1 MLNITDIETKEKEK
15 PFCYMTVYLQVKLK
29 GESKPAT
36 ARIHMDVH
44 APENITGIL
53 EDLPGKIA
61 SAYEGMYK
69 DKVEDV
75 EFITEEAYAEM
86 AEDQKSQVRIDFEG
100 DKLAIA
106 AEDLD
111 QQLLYDEIHPS
122 SVANMERLLAGVVS
136 YETEEPDGVEN
147 LLAMSFDFDDMLAFG
162 VSKDYLRNFLED
174 LPEEEQV
181 RYCPDDAL
189 RQKILG

>member
-29 GESKPAT
+29 GEPKPAT

-44 APENITGIL
+44 APENIPGML

-75 EFITEEAYAEM
+75 EFITEEAYAELT
-86 AEDQKSQVRIDFEG
+86 EDQKSQVRIDFEG

-111 QQLLYDEIHPS
+111 QEVFYDEINPS
-122 SVANMERLLAGVVS
+122 AVANMERLLAGVVS

-147 LLAMSFDFDDMLAFG
+147 LMAMGFDFDDMLSFG
-162 VSKDYLRNFLED
+162 VSKGYLRNFLED
-174 LPEEEQV
+174 LPEEDQI

>member
-15 PFCYMTVYLQVKLK
+15 PFCYMTVYLQVTLK

-44 APENITGIL
+44 APENIPGIL

-61 SAYEGMYK
+61 STYEGMYK
-69 DKVEDV
+69 DEVEDV

-106 AEDLD
+106 AKDLD
-111 QQLLYDEIHPS
+111 QEVLYDEINPS
-122 SVANMERLLAGVVS
+122 AMANMERLLAGVVS

-147 LLAMSFDFDDMLAFG
+147 LMAMGFDFDDMLSFG

-174 LPEEEQV
+174 LPEEEQM
-181 RYCPDDAL
+181 RYCPG
-189 RQKILG
+189 QYPHG

>member
-15 PFCYMTVYLQVKLK
+15 PFCYMTVYLQVTLK

-44 APENITGIL
+44 APENIPGML

-61 SAYEGMYK
+61 SAYEGVYK

-75 EFITEEAYAEM
+75 EFITEEAYAEL

-100 DKLAIA
+100 DKLAITA
-106 AEDLD
+106 KDLD
-111 QQLLYDEIHPS
+111 QQLPYDEIRPS
-122 SVANMERLLAGVVS
+122 AVANMERLLAGVVS
-136 YETEEPDGVEN
+136 YE
-147 LLAMSFDFDDMLAFG
+147 LAFG

-181 RYCPDDAL
+181 RYCPDAAL

>member
-15 PFCYMTVYLQVKLK
+15 PFCYMTVYLQVKFK

-44 APENITGIL
+44 APENIPGML
-53 EDLPGKIA
+53 EDLSGKIA

-69 DKVEDV
+69 DEVEGV
-75 EFITEEAYAEM
+75 EFITEEAYAEL
-86 AEDQKSQVRIDFEG
+86 AKDQKSQVRIDFEG

-106 AEDLD
+106 AKDLD

-147 LLAMSFDFDDMLAFG
+147 LLAMGFDFDDMLAFG

-174 LPEEEQV
+174 LPK
-181 RYCPDDAL
+181 RN
-189 RQKILG
+189 R